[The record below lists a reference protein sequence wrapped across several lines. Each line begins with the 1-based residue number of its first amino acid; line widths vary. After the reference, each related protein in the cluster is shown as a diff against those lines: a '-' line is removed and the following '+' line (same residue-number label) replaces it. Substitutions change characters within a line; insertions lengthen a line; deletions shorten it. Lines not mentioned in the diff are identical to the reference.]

1 MGSLTEILRNQCFIN
16 KYLEVINAFAVHN
29 VS

>member
-1 MGSLTEILRNQCFIN
+1 MRCLTQIVCKPHSIN